1 MNGLDSSFEIKNTH
15 NDGKPPKPKLPFK
28 GNGAPRSPI
37 IEKYD
42 FPTALTPQNSKSV
55 PSQSLK
61 FDSGIKEVEEDPIV
75 IGKELPQLKFDLFSS
90 KFTPH
95 PSYKYP
101 VRNINNITDIPF
113 PSQMVQLRKKISKN
127 GPSNFKDGN
136 YYLEI
141 EYGNLISAVSQE
153 MPFSNIP
160 EESRKPWF
168 KVLIYSGINKDGN
181 PNKEK

>member
-1 MNGLDSSFEIKNTH
+1 M
-15 NDGKPPKPKLPFK
+15 
-28 GNGAPRSPI
+28 
-37 IEKYD
+37 
-42 FPTALTPQNSKSV
+42 
-55 PSQSLK
+55 
-61 FDSGIKEVEEDPIV
+61 EEDPIV

-181 PNKEK
+181 PNKEKWMVPYFLRKDENMYLDISDFGELEDIKQKQSNPSNMEDFGMSLGLPGLDSFDDPLNDLDSTKG